1 MIVFTAS
8 SERSKGESL
17 ASETTAS
24 KYLSQLQGREEED
37 LAQTSKK
44 SVRRQARNVSVKGL
58 TTQQMRSKAFRVFT
72 AGNCTQPSYVTSAH
86 GQYL

>member
-1 MIVFTAS
+1 MIACMAS
-8 SERSKGESL
+8 SKQCEGEPL

-44 SVRRQARNVSVKGL
+44 SIRRKARNVSVKEL
-58 TTQQMRSKAFRVFT
+58 TTQRM
-72 AGNCTQPSYVTSAH
+72 H
-86 GQYL
+86 GK